1 VSDVRAGLADSNDP
15 GGSTEPLNERVEGLA
30 WPLLLLL
37 VGISAIGPVTMNGVL
52 PATSA
57 VMIDLQTSY
66 GTAQLVLT
74 VFLIATFAAQIVLGR
89 AADRY
94 GRRPVMVFGL
104 AVFTVGSLLCSISP
118 NIEALLAGRFVQGF
132 GASVCVFL
140 PRTIVRDAWSR
151 DRAASVIGWMTTAMM
166 VAPLFGP
173 ALGGWVTDTL
183 DWHWMYRGLALIGLV
198 FTLLAALFQRETLGM
213 SSHARSATSVASVA
227 VPVTAGKGAVTEAV
241 TGAGAVVAHGAT
253 GRPGQPG
260 PARDPGAMRLLW
272 GEASF
277 RSLALLLA
285 GSVGVYYSFLAGA
298 PYLAM
303 ERRGMAASDY
313 GLWFGMVGIG
323 YLAGNLVA
331 GSLSARLGAFRMIRL
346 GLVPMGAGIVAF
358 WLASGSTHP
367 VALFLPMQLFAFSNG
382 MSLPN
387 VISAAMS
394 VRPELAGTASGL
406 AGSLQ
411 TGSGVLL
418 TLAIGFVL
426 PSGDL
431 WLPAAMSLCVLLA
444 FYGALSSPDI
454 ELFSAARR

>member
-1 VSDVRAGLADSNDP
+1 VSVAAARAGQR
-15 GGSTEPLNERVEGLA
+15 TEGLP

-37 VGISAIGPVTMNGVL
+37 IGISAIGPVTMNGVL

-57 VMIDLQTSY
+57 IMAELQTTY
-66 GTAQLVLT
+66 GTAQLILT
-74 VFLIATFAAQIVLGR
+74 VFLIATFFAQMILGR
-89 AADRY
+89 AADRH

-104 AVFTVGSLLCSISP
+104 GVFALGSLLCSLAPS
-118 NIEALLAGRFVQGF
+118 IETLLGARFVQGF
-132 GASVCVFL
+132 GGAVCVFL
-140 PRTIVRDAWSR
+140 PRTIVRDAWTR

-173 ALGGWVTDTL
+173 ALGGWITDTL
-183 DWHWMYRGLALIGLV
+183 DWRWMYRGLALLGMV
-198 FTLLAALFQRETLGM
+198 FMLLAMRFQRETLGRLT
-213 SSHARSATSVASVA
+213 HARPATSVASVA
-227 VPVTAGKGAVTEAV
+227 VPVTAGRPGKSDQGAAIPPAGSAVAGGTAEHAPAVDQDGAVRTLW
-241 TGAGAVVAHGAT
+241 
-253 GRPGQPG
+253 
-260 PARDPGAMRLLW
+260 RL
-272 GEASF
+272 ASF

-285 GSVGVYYSFLAGA
+285 GSVGIYYGFLAGA
-298 PYLAM
+298 PFLAM

-313 GLWFGMVGIG
+313 GIWFAMVATG

-346 GLVPMGAGIVAF
+346 GLIPLSAGVACF
-358 WLASGSTHP
+358 WLLSGIAHP
-367 VALFLPMQLFAFSNG
+367 FALFLPMQLCAFSNG

-387 VISAAMS
+387 VMSAAMS

-426 PSGDL
+426 PFSDI
-431 WLPAAMSLCVLLA
+431 WLPLAMTLCGLMA
-444 FYGALSSPDI
+444 FTGAWLSPDI
-454 ELFSAARR
+454 ELPGKRLPPGQATG

>member
-1 VSDVRAGLADSNDP
+1 MALRSATADPAG
-15 GGSTEPLNERVEGLA
+15 TRVEGLA

-52 PATSA
+52 PANSA
-57 VMIDLQTSY
+57 VMADLQTSY
-66 GTAQLVLT
+66 GTAQLILT

-89 AADRY
+89 AADRH

-104 AVFTVGSLLCSISP
+104 AVFSLGSLLCSLAP
-118 NIEALLAGRFVQGF
+118 NIEALLAARFVQGF

-173 ALGGWVTDTL
+173 ALGGWITDTL
-183 DWHWMYRGLALIGLV
+183 DWRWMYRGLALIGLV
-198 FTLLAALFQRETLGM
+198 FTLLAALFQRETLGLLA
-213 SSHARSATSVASVA
+213 HARPATSVASVA
-227 VPVTAGKGAVTEAV
+227 VPVTAAGRGAG
-241 TGAGAVVAHGAT
+241 TGVAHVAAGAVAPPVPPT
-253 GRPGQPG
+253 PPGDG
-260 PARDPGAMRLLW
+260 GAMRTLW
-272 GEASF
+272 AEPSF
-277 RSLALLLA
+277 RSLALLLT

-303 ERRGMAASDY
+303 ERRGMGASDY

-323 YLAGNLVA
+323 YLSGNLVA

-346 GLVPMGAGIVAF
+346 GLIPMGAGIVAF

-426 PSGDL
+426 PSGEL
-431 WLPAAMSLCVLLA
+431 WLPVAMSLCVLLA
-444 FYGALSSPDI
+444 FCGALSSPDI
-454 ELFSAARR
+454 KLFSAARR